1 MLRFP
6 RIFGAR
12 AAAWAL
18 ALGLGMTGCSP
29 SDSDGEAGLLF
40 RYNEASGI
48 SSLDPAFAR
57 DQAHNWVIRQLYS
70 TLFETDS
77 AGQLRGLLAESW
89 AMAPD
94 GRTAGLRLRPGFTAH
109 EDPCFGGQLHELDA
123 ADVVASLRRLAD
135 PATASPGSWLIQGL
149 DSVWAARPDSV
160 VFVLHAADPAL
171 WSKLSVPYTA
181 VVPAA
186 AITAYGTALSEHPV
200 GSGPFRFKAWQRG
213 QKLVLRRHPHYAERD
228 EAGRQLPYL
237 EAVSIRFTPDRQ
249 SAFMAFIQGELDF
262 LTGVD
267 PSYKDQWLDPDGALQ
282 PQWRDRFTQRT
293 APFLNTE
300 YLALRFGPSDPDYL
314 ADVRVRRA
322 LNWSVDR
329 AGIIRHLK
337 NGLGIPAHGGIL
349 PAGMPGYRPAADW
362 ATPWTY
368 RPDSARILLT
378 QAGLLTAQGKAKP
391 GVKPLVLSTTA
402 SYRDIAEFLQS
413 AWTDLGLPVEVQ
425 VLPSATFREDKAQGR
440 LGLYRASWIAD
451 YPDPENYLMLYGAPG
466 GPNVSGYAGI
476 PGFREFTAES
486 DPARRA
492 NLAAQLDARLHQDA
506 ALIPLFYDVSLRAW
520 PKEWVGPPPHPM
532 NDLDLRRVRKVS
544 LRP

>member
-1 MLRFP
+1 MQRFP
-6 RIFGAR
+6 WIFGVR
-12 AAAWAL
+12 EVAL
-18 ALGLGMTGCSP
+18 VLASVLAVLSCSP
-29 SDSDGEAGLLF
+29 SESDNEEGLLF

-77 AGQLRGLLAESW
+77 TGQLRGLLAESW
-89 AMAPD
+89 AMSPD
-94 GRTAGLRLRPGFTAH
+94 GLTGGLRLRPGFVAH
-109 EDPCFGGQLHELDA
+109 EDPCFGGERHAMNA
-123 ADVVASLRRLAD
+123 ADVVASLRRLTD
-135 PATASPGSWLIQGL
+135 PATASPGAWLLEGV
-149 DSVWAARPDSV
+149 DSVWVAATDSV

-181 VVPAA
+181 VVPEAA
-186 AITAYGTALSEHPV
+186 LSAYGANLSEHPV
-200 GSGPFRFKAWQRG
+200 GSGPFRLKAWQRG
-213 QKLVLRRHPHYAERD
+213 QKLVLRRHPRYAERD

-249 SAFMAFIQGELDF
+249 SAFMAFVQGELDF

-267 PSYKDQWLDPDGALQ
+267 PSYKDQWLDPDGQLKA
-282 PQWRDRFTQRT
+282 QWRGRFIQRT

-300 YLALRFGPSDPDYL
+300 YLVMRFGPSDPDYL

-322 LNWSVDR
+322 LNWAVDR
-329 AGIIRHLK
+329 EGIIRYLK
-337 NGLGIPAHGGIL
+337 NGLGIPAHGGLL
-349 PAGMPGYRPAADW
+349 PAGMPGYRPASEW

-378 QAGLLTAQGKAKP
+378 QAGLLDAQGKAKP
-391 GVKPLVLSTTA
+391 GIKPLVLSTTA

-425 VLPSATFREDKAQGR
+425 VLPSATFREDKANGR

-451 YPDPENYLMLYGAPG
+451 YPDPSNYLMLYGAPG
-466 GPNVSGYAGI
+466 GPNVSGYPGI
-476 PGFREFTAES
+476 SGFREFTAEP
-486 DPARRA
+486 DPQRRA
-492 NLAAQLDARLHQDA
+492 NLAAQLDAQLHQDA

-520 PKEWVGPPPHPM
+520 PKEWIGPPSHPM
-532 NDLDLRRVRKVS
+532 NDLDLRRVRKVN
-544 LRP
+544 

>member
-1 MLRFP
+1 MQRFP
-6 RIFGAR
+6 WIFGVR
-12 AAAWAL
+12 EL
-18 ALGLGMTGCSP
+18 ALVLASVLAVLSCSP
-29 SDSDGEAGLLF
+29 YESDNEEGLLF

-77 AGQLRGLLAESW
+77 TGQLRGLLAESW
-89 AMAPD
+89 AMSPD
-94 GRTAGLRLRPGFTAH
+94 GLTGGLRLRPGFVAH
-109 EDPCFGGQLHELDA
+109 EDPCFGGERHAMNA
-123 ADVVASLRRLAD
+123 ADVVASLRRLTD
-135 PATASPGSWLIQGL
+135 PATASPGAWLLEGV
-149 DSVWAARPDSV
+149 DSVWVAATDSV

-181 VVPAA
+181 VVPEAA
-186 AITAYGTALSEHPV
+186 LSAYGANLSEHPV
-200 GSGPFRFKAWQRG
+200 GSGPFRLKAWQRG
-213 QKLVLRRHPHYAERD
+213 QKLVLRRHPRYAERD

-249 SAFMAFIQGELDF
+249 SAFMAFVQGELDF

-267 PSYKDQWLDPDGALQ
+267 PSYKDQWLDPDGQLKA
-282 PQWRDRFTQRT
+282 QWRGRFTQRT

-300 YLALRFGPSDPDYL
+300 YLVLRFGPSDPDYL

-322 LNWSVDR
+322 LNWAVDR
-329 AGIIRHLK
+329 EGIIRYLK
-337 NGLGIPAHGGIL
+337 NGLGIPAHGGLL
-349 PAGMPGYRPAADW
+349 PAGMPGYRPASEW

-378 QAGLLTAQGKAKP
+378 QAGLLDAQGKAKP
-391 GVKPLVLSTTA
+391 GIKPLVLSTTA

-425 VLPSATFREDKAQGR
+425 VLPSATFREDKANGR

-451 YPDPENYLMLYGAPG
+451 YPDPSNYLMLYGAPG
-466 GPNVSGYAGI
+466 GPNVSGYPGI
-476 PGFREFTAES
+476 SGFREFTAEP
-486 DPARRA
+486 DPQRRA
-492 NLAAQLDARLHQDA
+492 NLAAQLDAQLHQDA

-520 PKEWVGPPPHPM
+520 PKEWIGPPSHPM
-532 NDLDLRRVRKVS
+532 NDLDLRRVR
-544 LRP
+544 RATRN

>member
-1 MLRFP
+1 MQRFP
-6 RIFGAR
+6 WIFGAR
-12 AAAWAL
+12 EVAL
-18 ALGLGMTGCSP
+18 VLASVLAVLSCSP
-29 SDSDGEAGLLF
+29 SESDNEEGLLF

-77 AGQLRGLLAESW
+77 TGQLRGLLAESW
-89 AMAPD
+89 AMSPD
-94 GRTAGLRLRPGFTAH
+94 GLTGGLRLRPGFVAH
-109 EDPCFGGQLHELDA
+109 EDPCFGGERHAMNA
-123 ADVVASLRRLAD
+123 ADVVASLRRLTD
-135 PATASPGSWLIQGL
+135 PATASPGAWLLEGV
-149 DSVWAARPDSV
+149 DSVWVAATDSV

-181 VVPAA
+181 VVPEAA
-186 AITAYGTALSEHPV
+186 LSAYGANLSEHPV
-200 GSGPFRFKAWQRG
+200 GSGPFRLKAWQRG
-213 QKLVLRRHPHYAERD
+213 QKLVLRRHPRYAERD

-249 SAFMAFIQGELDF
+249 SAFMAFVQGELDF

-267 PSYKDQWLDPDGALQ
+267 PSYKDQWLDPDGQLKA
-282 PQWRDRFTQRT
+282 QWRGRFIQRT

-300 YLALRFGPSDPDYL
+300 YLVLRFGPSDPDYL

-322 LNWSVDR
+322 LNWAVDR
-329 AGIIRHLK
+329 EGIIRYLK
-337 NGLGIPAHGGIL
+337 DGLGIPAHGGLL
-349 PAGMPGYRPAADW
+349 PAGMPGYRPASEW

-391 GVKPLVLSTTA
+391 GIKPLVLSTTA

-425 VLPSATFREDKAQGR
+425 VLLSATFREDKANGR

-451 YPDPENYLMLYGAPG
+451 YPDPSNYLMLYGAPG
-466 GPNVSGYAGI
+466 GPNVSGYPGI
-476 PGFREFTAES
+476 SGFHQFTAEP
-486 DPARRA
+486 DPQRRA
-492 NLAAQLDARLHQDA
+492 NLAAQLDAQLHQDA

-520 PKEWVGPPPHPM
+520 PKEWIGPPSHPM
-532 NDLDLRRVRKVS
+532 NDLDLRRVRKVN
-544 LRP
+544 

>member
-1 MLRFP
+1 MQRFP
-6 RIFGAR
+6 WIFGVR
-12 AAAWAL
+12 EL
-18 ALGLGMTGCSP
+18 ALVLASVLAVLSCSP
-29 SDSDGEAGLLF
+29 SESDNEEGLLF

-77 AGQLRGLLAESW
+77 TGQLRGLLAESW
-89 AMAPD
+89 AMSPD
-94 GRTAGLRLRPGFTAH
+94 GRTGGLRLRPGFVAH
-109 EDPCFGGQLHELDA
+109 EDPCFGGERHAMNA
-123 ADVVASLRRLAD
+123 ADVVASLRRLTD
-135 PATASPGSWLIQGL
+135 PATASPGAWLLEGV
-149 DSVWAARPDSV
+149 DSVWVAATDSV

-181 VVPAA
+181 VVPEAA
-186 AITAYGTALSEHPV
+186 LSAYGANLSEHPV
-200 GSGPFRFKAWQRG
+200 GSGPFRLKAWQRG
-213 QKLVLRRHPHYAERD
+213 QKLVLRRHPRYAERD

-249 SAFMAFIQGELDF
+249 SAFMAFVQGELDF

-267 PSYKDQWLDPDGALQ
+267 PSYKDQWLDPDGQLKA
-282 PQWRDRFTQRT
+282 QWRGRFIQRT

-300 YLALRFGPSDPDYL
+300 YLVLRFGPSDPDYL

-322 LNWSVDR
+322 LNWAVDR
-329 AGIIRHLK
+329 EGIIRYLK
-337 NGLGIPAHGGIL
+337 NGLGIPAHGGLL
-349 PAGMPGYRPAADW
+349 PAGMPGYRPASEW

-378 QAGLLTAQGKAKP
+378 QAGLLDAQGKAKP
-391 GVKPLVLSTTA
+391 GIKPLVLSTTA

-425 VLPSATFREDKAQGR
+425 VLPSATFREDKANGR

-451 YPDPENYLMLYGAPG
+451 YPDPSNYLMLYGAPG
-466 GPNVSGYAGI
+466 GPNVSGYPGI
-476 PGFREFTAES
+476 SGFHQFTAEP
-486 DPARRA
+486 DPQRRA
-492 NLAAQLDARLHQDA
+492 NLAAQLDAQLHQDA

-520 PKEWVGPPPHPM
+520 PKEWIGPPSHPM
-532 NDLDLRRVRKVS
+532 NDLDLRRVRKVN
-544 LRP
+544 